1 MVTSDVSFLA
11 AVTNCHGLGGL
22 KQQEII
28 LQYLIAKVQNQL
40 YQFQIKMTTGPQ
52 FLLRPSG
59 RSWLVLLSGG
69 YTGHG
74 FLHGPS
80 LFCVPV

>member
-11 AVTNCHGLGGL
+11 AVTNCHGLSGL

-28 LQYLIAKVQNQL
+28 LQYLISKVQSQL
-40 YQFQIKMTTGPQ
+40 YQFQIKMTTRPQ

-59 RSWLVLLSGG
+59 RSWLVLLSGD

-80 LFCVPV
+80 LLCVPV